1 MMSEQDSSEHR
12 AMLSNSVTD
21 FARGVDVARVR
32 RLRVSKVE
40 CDRAVWQQMADLGWL
55 GVLVPEQY
63 GGMGLQLADM
73 AIVAQGLAR
82 ALVPEPLTAVAV
94 LAARVLTDSSNA
106 PLKKKLLE
114 GLVAGDM
121 LPATAWQEYAGTLD
135 PGKID
140 MQATPFE
147 GGFRVTG
154 SKHFVVGAAHADGYI
169 VSANAAAG
177 MQLLWVPRDAAGAT
191 TQFDTLADGRLS
203 GTLHLSEVTVAKE
216 NVINSGTA
224 AAASLARALDH
235 TAAIAS
241 AELCGVMG
249 RSLEM
254 TLEYLKTRVQFG
266 KPIGSFQVLQH
277 RAVDLYIQ
285 QELSHAVLADCLGVL
300 DGEHGVEPAAK
311 ARSAAA
317 SRAKARC
324 TDAALLITRQA
335 IQMHGAIGFTEDCDV
350 GLYVKRAMTLAA
362 WLGNGNAHRRRYAKT
377 EILEGAA
384 AS

>member
-1 MMSEQDSSEHR
+1 MAQQDFSEHR
-12 AMLSNSVTD
+12 AMLSNSVAD

-32 RLRVSKVE
+32 KLRETKTE
-40 CDRAVWQQMADLGWL
+40 CDRAVWTQMAGLGWL
-55 GVLVPEQY
+55 GVLVPEQF
-63 GGMGLQLADM
+63 GGMGLKLGDM

-82 ALVPEPLTAVAV
+82 ALVPEPVTAAAV
-94 LAARVLTDSSNA
+94 LAARVLADSNNE

-114 GLVAGDM
+114 GLVAGDL
-121 LPATAWQEYAGTLD
+121 LPAVAWQEQAGTLD
-135 PGKID
+135 VSKIN

-147 GGFRVTG
+147 GGFRVNG
-154 SKHFVVGAAHADGYI
+154 SKRFVIGATNADGYI
-169 VSANAAAG
+169 VSANSAAG
-177 MQLLWVPRDAAGAT
+177 LQLLWVPCDAAGAT
-191 TQFDTLADGRLS
+191 VEFDTLADGRLS
-203 GTLHLSEVTVAKE
+203 GTLHLSDVTVAKE
-216 NVINSGTA
+216 NVINTGAA
-224 AAASLARALDH
+224 AAASLARAIDH
-235 TAAIAS
+235 TAVIAS
-241 AELCGVMG
+241 AELCGVMA

-254 TLEYLKTRVQFG
+254 TLDYLKTRVQFG
-266 KPIGSFQVLQH
+266 KPIGSFQSLQH

-285 QELSHAVLADCLGVL
+285 QELSSAVLADCLGVL
-300 DGEHGVEPAAK
+300 DDEPDAK

-377 EILEGAA
+377 EILEGVA
-384 AS
+384 